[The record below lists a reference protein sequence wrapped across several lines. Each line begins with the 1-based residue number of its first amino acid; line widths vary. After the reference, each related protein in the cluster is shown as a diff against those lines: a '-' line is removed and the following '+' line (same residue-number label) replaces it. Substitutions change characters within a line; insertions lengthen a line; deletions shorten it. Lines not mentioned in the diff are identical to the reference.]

1 MLSSLTFQSTILKLQ
16 QFWADQGCII
26 WQPYHTEV
34 GAGTMN
40 PATFLRVLGP
50 EPWWVAYVEP
60 TIRPSDGRYGEN
72 PNRWQHFYQFQVILK
87 PDPGDPQE
95 LYLRSLV
102 QLGIEPER
110 HDIRFVEDNWE
121 APALGA
127 WGLGWEVWLDGQ
139 EITQFTYFQQAGG
152 QVLDPVSV
160 EITYGIERIV
170 MILQGVDSFL
180 DIHWNENHT
189 YGEIALDSEVQF
201 NRYNFE
207 TADVERLRHLYD
219 EFEAEAKSSIEHD
232 LVIPAH
238 DYVLKC
244 SHTFNIL
251 DARGAVGVAE
261 RAALFARM
269 RDLAREVADAY
280 LNQRREAGYP
290 WKAHHPAYTYSLP
303 EPTVEESLPT
313 GKEETLLVE
322 IGTEELPSNDLSA
335 AIAQLEEM
343 VAPMLSK
350 SRLEHGPIQIMGTP
364 RRLVIL
370 VQDLAPMQTEQIG
383 LLKGPP
389 AAKAF
394 DDQGQPTSAAKGF
407 ARSNNL
413 AVEALQIQEID
424 GGSYVVA
431 EVREEGLP
439 AEEVL
444 QEEIPELFSK
454 LRFNKTMR
462 WNDSGVAFSRP
473 IRWLLGLHGKR
484 SIPFS
489 IAGLTASRFTKLLR
503 FQDPEWIEVSD
514 ARMYLR
520 EMKNA
525 GIIIDPIE
533 RKQTILDQIHKLAGE
548 LNATI
553 PEDQALENE
562 VANLVEQPTALLGRF
577 TEKDLELPRQVLIT
591 VMQHHQRSFPLEKDG
606 VLLPYFVVVRNGA
619 ENNIDVVKEGNEQ
632 VIRARFADAAYFFSK
647 DSEKPLESYRAQIN
661 TLTFQE
667 QLGSVLDKVERL
679 EKLVTDLVQIVD
691 YDKDVLQTAKR
702 AAHLCKA
709 DLVTL
714 MVIEMTSLQG
724 AMGREY
730 ALASGE
736 KEAVANAIYEH
747 YLPRFSGDQ
756 VPPSRPGLIVGMAD
770 RLDSL
775 IGLFAAG
782 VRPSGTRDPYALR
795 RTAIGLV
802 QSLISHELSFDIRAG
817 LTKAAEYLPIML
829 DDNTIEDCLAF
840 ITSRQQALLLAEGKR
855 HDIVEA
861 VLAEQS
867 HNPAPASRA
876 VDELTDVVAKDNW
889 DAILQAYARCAR
901 ITRGEL
907 KQHAVNE
914 EILEETAEKELLKA
928 LEKGRSQKRIAGSVN
943 GFIELFEPMVPAIT
957 KFFDEVLVME
967 EDEDLRINRLAILQ
981 RIVELANGVAD
992 FSLLEGF

>member
-1 MLSSLTFQSTILKLQ
+1 MLTFQSAILKLQ

-72 PNRWQHFYQFQVILK
+72 PSRWQHYYQFQVILK

-95 LYLRSLV
+95 LFLRSLLE
-102 QLGIEPER
+102 LGIDPEL

-139 EITQFTYFQQAGG
+139 EITQFTYFQQSGG

-160 EITYGIERIV
+160 EITYGMERIV

-207 TADVERLRHLYD
+207 TANVERLRQLYD
-219 EFEAEAKSSIEHD
+219 EFEAEARSSIGYG
-232 LVIPAH
+232 LVNPAH

-251 DARGAVGVAE
+251 DARGAIGVAE

-269 RDLAREVADAY
+269 RDLARDIADVY
-280 LNQRREAGYP
+280 LNQRKEAGYP
-290 WKAHHPAYTYSLP
+290 WKANHPTYSVSFP
-303 EPTVEESLPT
+303 NPPVEKNLPT
-313 GKEETLLVE
+313 DKANTLLIEV
-322 IGTEELPSNDLSA
+322 GTEELPSSDLSA
-335 AIAQLEEM
+335 AIAQLEDT

-350 SRLEHGPIQIMGTP
+350 FRLEHGPIQIMGTP

-370 VQDLAPMQTEQIG
+370 VQDLAPMQSEQITI
-383 LLKGPP
+383 LKGPP
-389 AAKAF
+389 ATRAF
-394 DDQGQPTSAAKGF
+394 DDQGQPTPAAVGF
-407 ARSNNL
+407 ARSNHME
-413 AVEALQIQEID
+413 VEALQIQEID

-431 EVREEGLP
+431 QVREQGIP
-439 AEEVL
+439 VEEVL
-444 QEEIPELFSK
+444 QQEIPSLFLK
-454 LRFNKTMR
+454 LRFAKTMR

-473 IRWLLGLHGKR
+473 IRWLLGLHGNR

-489 IAGLTASRFTKLLR
+489 IAGLKARRFTKLLR
-503 FQDPEWIEVSD
+503 FHDPQWIEIEDVQ
-514 ARMYLR
+514 MYLR
-520 EMKNA
+520 QMKNA
-525 GIIIDPIE
+525 GIILDPAE
-533 RKQTILDQIHKLAGE
+533 RKQNISDQIKKLAGE
-548 LNATI
+548 VHATI
-553 PEDQALENE
+553 PEDEALENE
-562 VANLVEQPTALLGRF
+562 VANLVERPTALLGHF
-577 TEKDLELPRQVLIT
+577 ADKDLDLPRQVLIT
-591 VMQHHQRSFPLEKDG
+591 VMKHHQRYFPLEKEG
-606 VLLPYFVVVRNGA
+606 KLLPYFVAVRNGD
-619 ENNIDVVKEGNEQ
+619 EKNIDGVREGNEQ
-632 VIRARFADAAYFFSK
+632 VIRARFADAAYFFSR
-647 DSEKPLESYRAQIN
+647 DSENPLEFYRAKLD

-667 QLGSVLDKVERL
+667 QLGSVLDKVERI
-679 EKLVTDLVQIVD
+679 EKLVPDLVRMVD
-691 YDKDVLQTAKR
+691 FDKDILQTAER
-702 AAHLCKA
+702 AAHLSKA
-709 DLVTL
+709 DLATK

-724 AMGREY
+724 EMGRVY

-756 VPPSRPGLIVGMAD
+756 IPPSHPGLIVGMAD
-770 RLDSL
+770 RFDSL
-775 IGLFAAG
+775 ISLFAAG
-782 VRPSGTRDPYALR
+782 LRPSGARDPFALR

-802 QSLISHELSFDIRAG
+802 HLLISHDLSFDIRMG
-817 LTKAAEYLPIML
+817 LTKAAEYLPIAL
-829 DDNTIEDCLAF
+829 DDHTVEDCMVF

-855 HDIVEA
+855 HDIVAA
-861 VLAEQS
+861 VLAEQN
-867 HNPAPASRA
+867 HNPAQASRA
-876 VDELTDVVAKDNW
+876 VDELTKVVAKDNW

-907 KQHAVNE
+907 KQQVVNE
-914 EILEETAEKELLKA
+914 EILKEAAEIRLLEV
-928 LEKGRSQKRIAGSVN
+928 LEKGRNKKRIDGSVVR
-943 GFIELFEPMVPAIT
+943 FIDIFEPMVPAIT
-957 KFFDEVLVME
+957 EFFNEVLVMAE
-967 EDEDLRINRLAILQ
+967 EEDLRLNRLAILQ
-981 RIVELANGVAD
+981 RIVELTHTVAD